1 MQRVLITGSF
11 DPVTI
16 GHEDIIRR
24 AAATFDDVRVVVFV
38 NPEKQGMFTP
48 EERVAFLRA
57 ATAKY
62 PCVTVDFDT
71 GYVVDYVKREGI
83 SLILRSLRGASDLAY
98 EMKMAEYN
106 RTHGGVETVLLSGD
120 PTLTEISS
128 SEVRRRITAGEPYFS
143 LLPSEICGEVEK
155 IVKNRKGNK

>member
-24 AAATFDDVRVVVFV
+24 AAATFDDVRVVVFI

-48 EERVAFLRA
+48 EERVALLRA

-62 PCVTVDFDT
+62 PAVTVDFDT

-83 SLILRSLRGASDLAY
+83 TLILRSLRGASDLAY
-98 EMKMAEYN
+98 EMQMAEYN
-106 RTHGGVETVLLSGD
+106 RTHGGIETVLLSGD
-120 PTLTEISS
+120 PALTEISS
-128 SEVRRRITAGEPYFS
+128 SEVRRRITEGLSYRA
-143 LLPSEICGEVEK
+143 LLPAEICDEVEK
-155 IVKNRKGNK
+155 IVKNRMAK